1 MTHYIINLFI
11 RNLFSFKGRASRREY
26 IIRTILLPLFFIIID
41 LNLKYLDNTK
51 SWFFLIT
58 ACLFLIVI
66 WILMLQYFPLAVR
79 RLHDLNLSGFCVLV
93 SFIPFGLLLMLLL
106 IFKKGTDGVNDYGEP
121 PEY

>member
-1 MTHYIINLFI
+1 MIRYIINLFF
-11 RNLFSFKGRASRREY
+11 RNLFSFKGRASRKEY
-26 IIRTILLPLFFIIID
+26 VIRIILIPIFFIIIN
-41 LNLKYLDNTK
+41 LNWEYLDNNK

-58 ACLFLIVI
+58 AWGFLIII

-106 IFKKGTDGVNDYGEP
+106 IFKKGTDGINDYGEP